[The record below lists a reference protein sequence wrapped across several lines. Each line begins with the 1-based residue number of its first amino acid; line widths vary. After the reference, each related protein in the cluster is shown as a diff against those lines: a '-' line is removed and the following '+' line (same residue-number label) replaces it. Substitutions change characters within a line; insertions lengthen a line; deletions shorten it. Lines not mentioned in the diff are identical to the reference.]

1 MLFFNQQQRGFS
13 YLGSMKRNVQA
24 TKLELI
30 QWLSTLDNPKVLE
43 QILAIRNTT
52 KNDWWSETSSEIQQ
66 SIEQGVNDADSG
78 KVHPHTEVR
87 KLYGKWL

>member
-1 MLFFNQQQRGFS
+1 
-13 YLGSMKRNVQA
+13 MKQNVQA

-52 KNDWWSETSSEIQQ
+52 KNDWWPEASADVQQ
-66 SIEQGVNDADSG
+66 SIEQGVNDADSD
-78 KVHPHTEVR
+78 KLHPQAEAR

>member
-1 MLFFNQQQRGFS
+1 
-13 YLGSMKRNVQA
+13 MKSDLQA

-43 QILAIRNTT
+43 QIMAIRDTST
-52 KNDWWSETSSEIQQ
+52 SDWWSDASAELKE
-66 SIEQGVNDADSG
+66 SIEQGISDADEG
-78 KVHPHTEVR
+78 KVRPHTEAR

>member
-1 MLFFNQQQRGFS
+1 
-13 YLGSMKRNVQA
+13 MKRNVQA